1 MNEQREFIKKV
12 MKFFGVD
19 MYFLRLGMRVQY
31 GEEFGSVVGFSGRNT
46 LLVRFDNEL
55 RFGNKPLSV
64 FPYYQM
70 RYFTEKGIVIKETF

>member
-31 GEEFGSVVGFSGRNT
+31 GEEFGSVVGFSGRK
-46 LLVRFDNEL
+46 LE
-55 RFGNKPLSV
+55 
-64 FPYYQM
+64 
-70 RYFTEKGIVIKETF
+70 IC